1 MVSDKCLS
9 RLLAGQE
16 PAGPGDLCCAN
27 TGEHL
32 FPQRTSMHIRDGETF
47 CSMVAKQLLKH
58 FEISGH
64 QSTVEVGLERRENVL
79 VLMSSVKQWG

>member
-1 MVSDKCLS
+1 
-9 RLLAGQE
+9 
-16 PAGPGDLCCAN
+16 
-27 TGEHL
+27 
-32 FPQRTSMHIRDGETF
+32 MHIWDGETF

-64 QSTVEVGLERRENVL
+64 QSTVEVGLERREDVL